1 MSFNVYKKKISLEK
15 IEKIKPLIMNEITKM
30 VDEAL
35 DEVQL
40 ENNDGNDEPSKRV
53 ENENVNTSKESAKEA

>member
-40 ENNDGNDEPSKRV
+40 ENNDGNDEPSKGV